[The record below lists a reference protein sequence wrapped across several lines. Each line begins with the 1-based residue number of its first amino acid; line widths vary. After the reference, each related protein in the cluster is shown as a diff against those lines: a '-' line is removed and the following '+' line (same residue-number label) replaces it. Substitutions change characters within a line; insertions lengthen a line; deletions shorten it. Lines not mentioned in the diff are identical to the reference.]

1 MTNFKRQQ
9 QKHVKKLYRV
19 RNWAE
24 YEAGLRN
31 RGSLTVWL
39 EVDGVSHTVPG
50 WNARVPAKKKRGR
63 QKKYSVSSPSTGP

>member
-1 MTNFKRQQ
+1 MTNFKRRQ
-9 QKHVKKLYRV
+9 QKHVKKPYRV

-39 EVDGVSHTVPG
+39 EVDAV
-50 WNARVPAKKKRGR
+50 RGTIPYALTCLPLIVVLR
-63 QKKYSVSSPSTGP
+63 ELATPFSRRI